1 MIASPAMIAARMVRS
16 LTDTRQQTLVTP
28 LPQPAAAEVA
38 SPPRPPRPGR
48 GRWAIPLAVL
58 ALLVLVT
65 IVVTALLPASL
76 VASKDVERDGET
88 VSEDTPY
95 AVVPASVQA
104 VADRVSYADLGADVA
119 VDTEPDGRVYF
130 VTVSEP
136 AQSVLGWW
144 AARNEPEVR
153 FLTSE
158 EKFGSQTPSQRR
170 TIALQMM
177 RTSSQ
182 VAQYVAL
189 TLAGYEPEQVKGPVQ
204 IEQMLC
210 IDIEGQRCLEYV
222 PSAAQLDEGDTIVS
236 VDGTDIETI
245 DDLTAALEDNDPGD
259 TVAVTV
265 DRVDVGEVDV
275 EVELMESPD
284 EAGKGIIGFV
294 PFDTTSVRLPFE
306 IAFDTGEIGGP
317 SAGLAFTLTLLDELT
332 EGDLLGGADV
342 AVTGTMQLDGSVG
355 PIGGL
360 PQKVSAVRQA
370 GIEHFIVPAGQSAA
384 DMASARE
391 IAGDEVELIVVAN
404 VDEALVALERL
415 GGDPLPDG
423 GMTPT
428 P

>member
-28 LPQPAAAEVA
+28 LPLPAAAEVA

-48 GRWAIPLAVL
+48 RLWAIPLAAL

-65 IVVTALLPASL
+65 IVVAALLPASL

-104 VADRVSYADLGADVA
+104 VADRVSYAELGADVA
-119 VDTEPDGRVYF
+119 VDTDPDGRVFF

-144 AARNEPEVR
+144 VARNEPEIR

-189 TLAGYEPEQVKGPVQ
+189 TLAGYEPEQVPGPVQ

-210 IDIEGQRCLEYV
+210 LDIEGQRCLEYV
-222 PSAAQLDEGDTIVS
+222 PSAEQLDEGDTIVA
-236 VDGTDIETI
+236 VDGTDVDTI
-245 DDLTAALEDNDPGD
+245 DDLTAALEDN
-259 TVAVTV
+259 A
-265 DRVDVGEVDV
+265 
-275 EVELMESPD
+275 
-284 EAGKGIIGFV
+284 AG
-294 PFDTTSVRLPFE
+294 
-306 IAFDTGEIGGP
+306 
-317 SAGLAFTLTLLDELT
+317 
-332 EGDLLGGADV
+332 
-342 AVTGTMQLDGSVG
+342 
-355 PIGGL
+355 
-360 PQKVSAVRQA
+360 
-370 GIEHFIVPAGQSAA
+370 
-384 DMASARE
+384 
-391 IAGDEVELIVVAN
+391 
-404 VDEALVALERL
+404 
-415 GGDPLPDG
+415 
-423 GMTPT
+423 
-428 P
+428 

>member
-1 MIASPAMIAARMVRS
+1 MIASPAMTAARMVRS

-28 LPQPAAAEVA
+28 LPLPTAPAPNPRV
-38 SPPRPPRPGR
+38 RPPSRR
-48 GRWAIPLAVL
+48 RRLWAVPLAAIAVF
-58 ALLVLVT
+58 ALVA
-65 IVVTALLPASL
+65 IVVAALLPAGL

-104 VADRVSYADLGADVA
+104 VADRVSYAELGADVA
-119 VDTEPDGRVYF
+119 VDTDLDGRVFF

-136 AQSVLGWW
+136 AQSVLGWLVG
-144 AARNEPEVR
+144 RNEPEIR
-153 FLTSE
+153 FLTTE
-158 EKFGSQTPSQRR
+158 EKFGTQTPSQRR
-170 TIALQMM
+170 TIGLQMM

-189 TLAGYEPEQVKGPVQ
+189 TLAGYDPELVPGTVQ
-204 IEQMLC
+204 IEQLLC
-210 IDIEGQRCLEYV
+210 LDIQDQRCAEYV
-222 PSAAQLDEGDTIVS
+222 PSAEQLDEGDTIIA
-236 VDGTDIETI
+236 VDGAEISTI
-245 DDLTAALEDNDPGD
+245 DDLTGVLAGHQPGD

-265 DRVDVGEVDV
+265 DRVDAGEVDV
-275 EVELMESPD
+275 EVELVESPD
-284 EAGKGIIGFV
+284 QPGVGIIGFV
-294 PFDTTSVRLPFE
+294 PFDSRSVRLPFE

-332 EGDLLGGADV
+332 EGDLLGGVDV

-370 GIEHFIVPAGQSAA
+370 GIGHFLVPAGQSDE
-384 DMASARE
+384 DMAAARQV
-391 IAGDEVELIVVAN
+391 AGDDVELIVVAD
-404 VDEALVALERL
+404 VDEALAALQRL
-415 GGDPLPDG
+415 GGDPLPDA